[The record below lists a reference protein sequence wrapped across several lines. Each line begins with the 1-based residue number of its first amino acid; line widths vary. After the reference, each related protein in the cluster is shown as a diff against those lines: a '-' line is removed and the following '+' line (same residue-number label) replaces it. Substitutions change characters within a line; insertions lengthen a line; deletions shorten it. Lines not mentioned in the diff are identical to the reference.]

1 MTFALAINTSTPHA
15 GVALLKDSVILE
27 EVTWL
32 QGTSGEVFRPYSNLL
47 AFKVE
52 SLLESLSIESREL
65 DFLAVTLGP
74 GSFTGVRS
82 GVAFAK
88 GFALAR
94 NLPLVPVYSLEALAW
109 QSGPGIVCPLI
120 DARRGEFYWGVFR
133 VERDGLVELI
143 GPSLG
148 TLEEIERRVS
158 NFPGIQFSGEPLR
171 KMENLPLAL
180 KDGKLSPRETWLLR
194 AKAVGELGFL
204 NFFAGKT
211 KNPEEVLP
219 FYLRG
224 I

>member
-1 MTFALAINTSTPHA
+1 MTIALAVNTSTPHA
-15 GVALLKDSVILE
+15 GVAILKDSVVLE

-47 AFKVE
+47 AFKVK
-52 SLLESLSIESREL
+52 SLLESLSIQPLEL

-88 GFALAR
+88 GFSLAGKK
-94 NLPLVPVYSLEALAW
+94 PVVPINSLEALAW
-109 QSGPGIVCPLI
+109 QSGPGTVCPLI
-120 DARRGEFYWGVFR
+120 DARRGEFYWGVYQ
-133 VERDGLVELI
+133 VESDDLKEVI

-148 TLEEIERRVS
+148 TLEEIEKRIS
-158 NFPGIQFSGEPLR
+158 NFPGLIFSGEPL
-171 KMENLPLAL
+171 KKKKGLQFTL
-180 KDGKLSPRETWLLR
+180 KEGKLSPRETWLLR
-194 AKAVGELGFL
+194 AKSVGELGFIY
-204 NFFAGKT
+204 FKAGKT
-211 KNPEEVLP
+211 KDPEEVLP